1 MNRALIIKSIP
12 LDVYEQMSLDEV
24 ICETMPEKYILRFFN
39 WKEKGITFGFSQRY
53 SNVINT
59 LEPSYRDF
67 KMTRRPT
74 GGGIVIHESDITFSF
89 IFYSPEMFNPNATY
103 EKLHS
108 LIKNEYESNGISI
121 DIANGIKSNYDIN
134 TPTMDCFKK
143 PVEKDLLVGGKK
155 VLGGALRKFSD
166 YLLYQASLQISGAR
180 ENMDFHSKVII
191 NSFEKGFDLKFEDY
205 IINEE
210 FYKKISDKKN
220 EKYISEHWIK
230 RI

>member
-1 MNRALIIKSIP
+1 
-12 LDVYEQMSLDEV
+12 
-24 ICETMPEKYILRFFN
+24 
-39 WKEKGITFGFSQRY
+39 
-53 SNVINT
+53 
-59 LEPSYRDF
+59 
-67 KMTRRPT
+67 
-74 GGGIVIHESDITFSF
+74 
-89 IFYSPEMFNPNATY
+89 
-103 EKLHS
+103 
-108 LIKNEYESNGISI
+108 
-121 DIANGIKSNYDIN
+121 
-134 TPTMDCFKK
+134 MDCFKK

-191 NSFEKGFDLKFEDY
+191 NAFEKGFDLKFEDY